1 MKLPDNF
8 IQQGITEQD
17 VLRLNSNTYQP
28 GFMQIHLTFPYSES
42 FAALTDIHDQGSFLH
57 EYVHYLQNLTT
68 PWGLYTSMLMYET
81 MVNTFAYIQETSET
95 IKLPLRLNFGDKIQ
109 QRMSIVSN
117 GNGTNPFENDNCHGS
132 FKIDRTK
139 RIIWHRN
146 YTNIGN
152 GHYPYIELEVPC
164 IDGSKKIKLGAY
176 IIKESMAAMCQ
187 MQLDFSAKH
196 EEYDVPYNLIKILA
210 EQHFPKIAADD
221 KKLISICYIS
231 LFSLT
236 PAQTL
241 IDQLDFANHN
251 PKYSGMELLE
261 MFVNESTISI
271 NNNTK
276 LSVVAFFDD
285 IANRFEVTLAKSLR
299 TPLDYIHEAISR
311 VRLSGGI
318 VPLVSALYAP
328 NFDKDTVQTI
338 IDHVGIPYVYTD
350 FGEYYYPKSVKG
362 ENKDSNDI
370 IVLIGMSA
378 LYNYIVH
385 PNSLK
390 CCPLRYMCMKSDF
403 DKDECFD
410 APWEGH
416 ACPMTVMGDMLGIK
430 RGQLVW

>member
-117 GNGTNPFENDNCHGS
+117 GNGTNPFENDNYHGS

-176 IIKESMAAMCQ
+176 IIKDCS
-187 MQLDFSAKH
+187 
-196 EEYDVPYNLIKILA
+196 
-210 EQHFPKIAADD
+210 
-221 KKLISICYIS
+221 
-231 LFSLT
+231 
-236 PAQTL
+236 
-241 IDQLDFANHN
+241 
-251 PKYSGMELLE
+251 
-261 MFVNESTISI
+261 
-271 NNNTK
+271 
-276 LSVVAFFDD
+276 
-285 IANRFEVTLAKSLR
+285 
-299 TPLDYIHEAISR
+299 
-311 VRLSGGI
+311 
-318 VPLVSALYAP
+318 
-328 NFDKDTVQTI
+328 
-338 IDHVGIPYVYTD
+338 
-350 FGEYYYPKSVKG
+350 
-362 ENKDSNDI
+362 
-370 IVLIGMSA
+370 
-378 LYNYIVH
+378 
-385 PNSLK
+385 
-390 CCPLRYMCMKSDF
+390 
-403 DKDECFD
+403 
-410 APWEGH
+410 
-416 ACPMTVMGDMLGIK
+416 
-430 RGQLVW
+430 